1 VRTRFEGGPSLLL
14 GTAADC
20 KIAIAENN
28 IGITLCSMESGWW
41 QRLRWRRR
49 GAWLWPVFVAATV
62 ADAVLEHVRP
72 PAGDAQS
79 LASAAL
85 VGLVL
90 NLLAVLLLSRPGGG
104 LLRRVKPDLPWVVA
118 RNYAGTL
125 AVVAVS
131 AALLFA
137 GVVHHGSIV
146 ANENAMRDATVR
158 AEAWIGAH
166 AKSEF
171 RRNVAFADTFAIQPG
186 SIYRTCVPGQTDG
199 RTYCVIV
206 KTHLPFAQSVRP
218 DGSTPNSVFASG
230 VG

>member
-1 VRTRFEGGPSLLL
+1 
-14 GTAADC
+14 
-20 KIAIAENN
+20 
-28 IGITLCSMESGWW
+28 MESGWW

-49 GAWLWPVFVAATV
+49 GAWLWPVFVAAMLV
-62 ADAVLEHVRP
+62 DAVLGHVRP
-72 PAGDAQS
+72 PAGDGQS
-79 LASAAL
+79 LVSAGL

-90 NLLAVLLLSRPGGG
+90 NLLAVLLLSRPLGG

-131 AALLFA
+131 AGLLLA
-137 GVVHHGSIV
+137 GVAHHGTVV
-146 ANENAMRDATVR
+146 ANQQAMRDATVR

-166 AKSEF
+166 AKAEF
-171 RRNVAFADTFAIQPG
+171 RRNVALADTFAIEPG
-186 SIYRTCVPGQTDG
+186 SIYRTCVPGQDAD

-206 KTHLPFAQSVRP
+206 KTNLPFAQSVRP